1 MVIIRTSLTHV
12 GRTLPYN
19 KFRTRRTHEHKTRKS
34 LSIL

>member
-1 MVIIRTSLTHV
+1 MVIIRTSLTQV

-19 KFRTRRTHEHKTRKS
+19 KFRTRRRHGHKTRKY